1 MHRKRSASAS
11 VQHDAREHNPASS
24 SFLLPRDVFAPL
36 ERPPFPPS
44 LLPYPPFLSRRQ
56 ASVAWRGGAVRQSGS
71 LLALSIPVGSA
82 WRGGAR
88 SGATRRGVQRCV
100 GRCWGVRRRKEG
112 NRREGGT
119 ETILSLFHV
128 SPSPFL
134 SLPFSLPSNPLSLPS
149 SPSHSHQPSFLRHG
163 IERGAIPLERRQRPG
178 GACAPRRGSGRLIVA
193 KLEGEGE
200 GAPPCSIPRSSSV
213 HPTIGCRAAPLPPL
227 ATAPLPGPPRSPHS
241 VLGITACSIEL
252 DARRRKERDNDHLP
266 LCAPRIIYRSLSLF
280 NLSPFTDPFG
290 SHLHRCTR
298 CREKRA
304 GRRRG

>member
-1 MHRKRSASAS
+1 MA
-11 VQHDAREHNPASS
+11 
-24 SFLLPRDVFAPL
+24 
-36 ERPPFPPS
+36 
-44 LLPYPPFLSRRQ
+44 
-56 ASVAWRGGAVRQSGS
+56 
-71 LLALSIPVGSA
+71 
-82 WRGGAR
+82 
-88 SGATRRGVQRCV
+88 RRGVACSAVSVDAGVFAV
-100 GRCWGVRRRKEG
+100 GRKETG
-112 NRREGGT
+112 EKEEQKRFSPSSTSLPRPFS
-119 ETILSLFHV
+119 LSL
-128 SPSPFL
+128 L
-134 SLPFSLPSNPLSLPS
+134 FSLPSNPLSLPS
-149 SPSHSHQPSFLRHG
+149 SPSHSHQASFLRHG